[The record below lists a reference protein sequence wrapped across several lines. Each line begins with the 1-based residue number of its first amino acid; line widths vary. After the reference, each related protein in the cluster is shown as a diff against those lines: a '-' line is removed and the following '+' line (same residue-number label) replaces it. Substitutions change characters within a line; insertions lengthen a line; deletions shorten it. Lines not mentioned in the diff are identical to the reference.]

1 MLGKTPNRVRC
12 FVMGKERKTEEKAKR
27 NFWRTLI
34 PYMRDY
40 RKNIV
45 ATIIF
50 SLITGVCVAMQP
62 FVISFIIDS
71 GILGYDLVFLGFK
84 ILPGFE
90 NTDHRMTLV
99 LILCGIY
106 ILFSLVRIT
115 CWAIGLSNMV
125 KTLEGS
131 LFNLRSK
138 FFGHVQNM
146 CMRFYDRNSSGEL
159 YNYIMGSPM
168 GNIKA
173 YLNSMIMSVPYQAVS
188 LVISLNTVIL
198 SNRTM
203 SVSRS
208 RFP

>member
-1 MLGKTPNRVRC
+1 
-12 FVMGKERKTEEKAKR
+12 MGKERKTEEKAKR

-40 RKNIV
+40 RKNII

-71 GILGYDLVFLGFK
+71 GILGKDIVFLGFHFLS
-84 ILPGFE
+84 IPEGGDTNFQ
-90 NTDHRMTLV
+90 MTLV
-99 LILCGIY
+99 LILCGLY
-106 ILFSLVRIT
+106 ILLSLVRIS
-115 CWAIGLSNMV
+115 CWAVGLSNMV

-146 CMRFYDRNSSGEL
+146 CM
-159 YNYIMGSPM
+159 
-168 GNIKA
+168 A
-173 YLNSMIMSVPYQAVS
+173 TTA
-188 LVISLNTVIL
+188 
-198 SNRTM
+198 
-203 SVSRS
+203 
-208 RFP
+208 